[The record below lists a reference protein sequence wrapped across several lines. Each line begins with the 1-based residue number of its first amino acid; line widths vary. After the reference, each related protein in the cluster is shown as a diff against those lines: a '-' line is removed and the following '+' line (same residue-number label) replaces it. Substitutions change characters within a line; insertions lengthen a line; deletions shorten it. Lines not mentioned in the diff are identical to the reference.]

1 MSGREEARC
10 VTGALARRSVRL
22 RIEGLVQ
29 GVGFRAF
36 VEREAR
42 ARGLHG
48 WVRNRRDGGVEA
60 VLSGPVERVDA
71 MIDQCRKG
79 PPSARVDLVKVLD
92 EPEPLARAFVVC
104 RTV

>member
-1 MSGREEARC
+1 M
-10 VTGALARRSVRL
+10 TGASARKSVRL

-42 ARGLHG
+42 ARDLHG

-60 VLSGPVERVDA
+60 ILAGPADRVDA
-71 MIDQCRKG
+71 TIDQCRRG
-79 PPSARVDLVKVLD
+79 PRGARVDLVKVLD
-92 EPEPLARAFVVC
+92 EPEPLAGDFVVC